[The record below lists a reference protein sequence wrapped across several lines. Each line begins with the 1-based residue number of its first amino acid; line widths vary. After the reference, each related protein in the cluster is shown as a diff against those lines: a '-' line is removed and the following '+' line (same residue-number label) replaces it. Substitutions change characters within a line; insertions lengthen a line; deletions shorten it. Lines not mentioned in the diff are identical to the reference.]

1 MGFFSKAWKSVK
13 KVIKKITPRKL
24 YKFANK
30 IGKGIRGA
38 FQKFGK
44 FMGKIGILGQA
55 AMMFIMPGVGAMLGN
70 LFQGVVGVAGTAAT
84 ATTAA
89 TAGSGLLG
97 SSSALLNAAGNVLK
111 TVGNVVSKGRNIF
124 SNITKGVTETL
135 GNFAKTASNKVFG
148 TSFDAASNFFGSGV
162 DSAWSRSTGELSRFK
177 NLTEGQGFFDKIK
190 DATGA
195 IAEESAKTGAMPAY
209 DSAASRVDAVRSQIN
224 LPEAAAVPEGSTM
237 LAGDIVQNADVKG
250 LESKFSA
257 TDLANQADTL
267 KTFSP
272 EQWEDFGFT
281 TKGLKGDVSFK
292 INGTKY
298 YTPELNF
305 NRFAEQQN
313 FSVKAFKP
321 LNFNKDYS
329 GSLLSQAKTAIV
341 EAPKNL
347 GEKAIETVS
356 SAPADYLESEIQG
369 KIAEETAPT
378 SLVPDIYN
386 DQSSTVSSVPSF
398 GQVQIG
404 NQNEGFG
411 LTPNSFE
418 VNQNYSTANQSG
430 PWGYTQY
437 LANTYGQRMQSFGTG
452 QQISYA

>member
-13 KVIKKITPRKL
+13 KVIKKVTPRRL

-30 IGKGIRGA
+30 IGKGIRSA

-44 FMGKIGILGQA
+44 FMGKIGILGQV

-148 TSFDAASNFFGSGV
+148 TSFDAAANFFGSGV
-162 DSAWSRSTGELSRFK
+162 DSAWSRSTGELSRFQ
-177 NLTEGQGFFDKIK
+177 NLTKGQGFFDKIK
-190 DATGA
+190 DATSA
-195 IAEESAKTGAMPAY
+195 IAEETAKTGTMPTY
-209 DSAASRVDAVRSQIN
+209 DSVGSRVDAIKTQMN
-224 LPEAAAVPEGSTM
+224 LPEAVAVPEGSSM
-237 LAGDIVQNADVKG
+237 LAGDISQNLNVEG

-257 TDLANQADTL
+257 TDLANQADAL
-267 KTFSP
+267 KSFSP

-281 TKGLKGDVSFK
+281 TKGLKGDVVFK
-292 INGTKY
+292 IDGTKY

-313 FSVKAFKP
+313 FSAKAFKGF
-321 LNFNKDYS
+321 NFNRDYS
-329 GSLLSQAKTAIV
+329 GSLLSQAKTAII

-347 GEKAIETVS
+347 GEAGIEMAS
-356 SAPADYLESEIQG
+356 SAPADYVESALQG

-378 SLVPDIYN
+378 SLVPDIYT
-386 DQSSTVSSVPSF
+386 DQSRTVSSVPTF

-411 LTPNSFE
+411 LTPSSFE

>member
-1 MGFFSKAWKSVK
+1 MGFLSKAWKSVK

-44 FMGKIGILGQA
+44 FMGKIGILGQV

-148 TSFDAASNFFGSGV
+148 TSFDAAANFFGSGV
-162 DSAWSRSTGELSRFK
+162 DSAWSRSTGELSRFQ
-177 NLTEGQGFFDKIK
+177 NLSKGQGFFDKIK

-195 IAEESAKTGAMPAY
+195 IAEESAKTGAMPTY
-209 DSAASRVDAVRSQIN
+209 DSVGSRVDAIKTQMN
-224 LPEAAAVPEGSTM
+224 LPEAVAVPEGSSM
-237 LAGDIVQNADVKG
+237 LAGDISQNLNVEG

-257 TDLANQADTL
+257 TDLANQADAL
-267 KTFSP
+267 KSFNP

-292 INGTKY
+292 IDGTKY

-313 FSVKAFKP
+313 FSVKSFKG
-321 LNFNKDYS
+321 LNFNRDYS

-347 GEKAIETVS
+347 GEAGIEMAS
-356 SAPADYLESEIQG
+356 SAPADYVESALQG
-369 KIAEETAPT
+369 KIAEETAPEG
-378 SLVPDIYN
+378 LVPNIYN
-386 DQSSTVSSVPSF
+386 DQSRTVSSVPTL

-404 NQNEGFG
+404 NQDEGFG